1 MPLPDFNHVLGL
13 RTVLICTLKIDTK
26 LPVMETTLI
35 QGKQA
40 AETASKKAASVAIM
54 DGNEAAVYIAYKTS
68 EVCAIYPITPSSAM
82 GEFADEWSSD
92 LKENIFGEVP
102 KIIEMQSEAG
112 AAGAIH
118 GALQGG
124 ALASTFTCSQGLL
137 LMIPNM
143 YKIAGELTPTV
154 FHIAARALAT
164 HALSIFGDH
173 SDVMAVRS
181 TGFAMLFGN
190 SVQQAHDMAMIAT
203 AATLRS
209 SIPFLNIFDGFR
221 TSHELNEADILSDEI
236 IKQMIDVNDVAR
248 HRHRSL
254 NPENPNIRGT
264 AQNPDVYFQSREAC
278 NEYHWKVPEIVESTM
293 QKFEQLTG
301 RAYKLFEYYGHP
313 QAENVIIIM
322 GSGSGAVQETVDYL
336 NKKGEKTGYLHVHL
350 YRPFSVKHFINALP
364 KSVKHIAVLDRCK
377 ETGAIGEPLYMDVIN
392 ALHAGWEGAIPSVIG
407 GRYGLASKE
416 FNPGM
421 VKAVFDELKKDK
433 PKNSFSIGIEDDVTH
448 KSLAYDK
455 HFSLEDQHL
464 FRGLFFGL
472 GADGTVSANKNT
484 IKIIGD
490 VTNNHVQGYF
500 VYDSKKSGSLTV
512 SHLRFSEKPIM
523 STYLINEANFV
534 ACHHFQYLQKYDILK
549 DAQHGA
555 TFLLNAPF
563 ATEDVWHNL
572 PRNIQEEIK
581 EKELKL
587 YVINAS
593 KVAKETGMGSR
604 INSILQTCFF
614 AISNVIPKEEAISY
628 IKKAIKKSYGRKGD
642 AVVQK
647 NYDAVDKTLENL
659 SLVDYTSLTIGNK
672 ESEPAISGN
681 APDFVQ
687 QVLAKIIAGDGDNLP
702 VSAFPADGA
711 YPSATTRYEK
721 RNIAEQVPV
730 WDPSLCS
737 QCGKCFFVCPHAA
750 IRPKVYDN
758 ELLKDAP
765 DFFKH
770 VAPIGKEFFKETESY
785 TLQVAVEDCTG
796 CNLCVEVCPIE
807 SKTEPGHKAINM
819 HDVLPLK
826 ETEKQNW
833 DFFIGLPDIDRTR
846 INRSTVKGS
855 QLLEPLFE
863 FSGACSGCGETP
875 YLKLLTQLF
884 GDRMIVANATG
895 CSSIFGG
902 NLPTTPWSKNA
913 QGLGPAWANSLFEDN
928 AEFGLGIKL
937 ATDMKRNYGLS
948 LLKTLRD
955 DVGAELTDAIVG
967 NVEANE
973 TEVIQQRKNVN
984 ELKNRLQNINKPEAR
999 LLNQVA
1005 EFLEHKSMWIVG
1017 GDGWAYDIGFSG
1029 LDHVLSTG
1037 ENVNILVLDTE
1048 VYSNT
1053 GGQKSKSSPI
1063 GASAKFSIKGKTTGK
1078 KDLAMQAIAHG
1089 TAFVAEIAMG
1099 ANDVHA
1105 LKTILEAEAYPG
1117 PSIIIAYSHCIA
1129 HGYDMCHGLDQQEL
1143 AVKTGYWPLF
1153 RFNPM
1158 KEQGQRFVLDS
1169 KEPSVALDEFMYH
1182 ENRFATIKNNDP
1194 ARATEFLAQAN
1205 DGIKQRWDRIQALK
1219 AL

>member
-1 MPLPDFNHVLGL
+1 MGN
-13 RTVLICTLKIDTK
+13 TIEQVLIETK
-26 LPVMETTLI
+26 S
-35 QGKQA
+35 GKPA
-40 AETASKKAASVAIM
+40 TAISIIV
-54 DGNEAAVYIAYKTS
+54 GNEAAVYIAYKTS

-92 LKENIFGEVP
+92 LRENIFGEVP

-181 TGFAMLFGN
+181 TGFAMLFGT
-190 SVQQAHDMAMIAT
+190 SAQQAHDLAMIST
-203 AATLRS
+203 AATLKS

-221 TSHELNEADILSDEI
+221 TSHELNEVDILSDEM
-236 IKQMIDVNDVAR
+236 IKAMIDVKDVAR
-248 HRHRSL
+248 HRQRSL
-254 NPENPNIRGT
+254 NPENPFIKGT

-278 NEYHWKVPEIVESTM
+278 NQYHWNVPEIVEKTM
-293 QKFEQLTG
+293 RQFEQLTG
-301 RAYKLFEYYGHP
+301 RAYQLFEYYGHP
-313 QAENVIIIM
+313 AAENIIIM
-322 GSGSGAVQETVDYL
+322 MGSGTGAVHETVDYL
-336 NKKGEKTGYLHVHL
+336 NSKGEKTGYLHVHL

-364 KSVKHIAVLDRCK
+364 ATVKNIAVLDRCK
-377 ETGAIGEPLYMDVIN
+377 ETGAIGEPLYMDIIN
-392 ALHAGWEGAIPSVIG
+392 ALHAGWEGTMPKVIG

-421 VKAVFDELKKDK
+421 VMAVFNELKKDK
-433 PKNSFSIGIEDDVTH
+433 PKNGFTVGIEDDITH
-448 KSLAYDK
+448 TSLAYDK
-455 HFSLEDQHL
+455 TFSLESQHL

-484 IKIIGD
+484 IKIVGD
-490 VTNNHVQGYF
+490 VTDKHVQGYF

-512 SHLRFSEKPIM
+512 SHLRFSDMPIR
-523 STYLINEANFV
+523 STYLINSANFI
-534 ACHHFQYLQKYDILK
+534 ACHHFQYLEKYDILK
-549 DAQHGA
+549 DAEKGA

-563 ATEDVWHNL
+563 ETTDVWKNL
-572 PRNIQEEIK
+572 PKRIQEEIIHK
-581 EKELKL
+581 QLKL

-614 AISNVIPKEEAISY
+614 AISNVMPKEEAIGY
-628 IKKAIKKSYGRKGD
+628 IKKAIRKTYGRKGE
-642 AVVQK
+642 AVVNK
-647 NYDAVDKTLENL
+647 NFEAVDKTLENL
-659 SLVDYTSLTIGNK
+659 SLIDYTGYAIGQK
-672 ESEPAISGN
+672 PSEPAISGN

-687 QVLAKIIAGDGDNLP
+687 QVLARIIAGEGDELP
-702 VSAFPADGA
+702 VSAFPADGT

-721 RNIAEQVPV
+721 RNIADQVPV
-730 WDPSLCS
+730 WDADLCS

-750 IRPKVYDN
+750 IRPKVYNND
-758 ELLKDAP
+758 LLKDAP

-770 VAPIGKEFFKETESY
+770 TAPVGKEFFKDTESY

-796 CNLCVEVCPIE
+796 CNLCVEVCPVE
-807 SKTEPGHKAINM
+807 SKAQPGHKAINM
-819 HDVLPLK
+819 QDVLPLK

-846 INRSTVKGS
+846 VNRNTVKGS

-913 QGLGPAWANSLFEDN
+913 EGLGPAWANSLFEDN

-937 ATDMKRNYGLS
+937 ATDMKRNYGIS
-948 LLKTLRD
+948 LLKSLREE
-955 DVGAELTDAIVG
+955 VGVELADAILE

-973 TEVIQQRKNVN
+973 AEVIQQRKNVN
-984 ELKNRLQNINKPEAR
+984 ALKAKLKTISHPDAA
-999 LLNQVA
+999 LLYQIA

-1053 GGQKSKSSPI
+1053 GGQKSKSSPV

-1129 HGYDMCHGLDQQEL
+1129 HGYDMCHGLDQQQL

-1153 RFNPM
+1153 RFNPL

-1169 KEPSVALDEFMYH
+1169 KDPSVPLDEFLYH

-1194 ARATEFLAQAN
+1194 DKAAEFLEMAN
-1205 DGIKQRWDRIQALK
+1205 SGMRLRWERIQALK
-1219 AL
+1219 NL